1 MREEEAHREIE
12 RLTDTVT
19 AIASNWDER
28 APTQLA
34 SALSSFSIPTLLEIV
49 SRTPETPAE
58 DELHLALAKMVLA
71 RYAKEDGNLEEMRA
85 ELWEVLN
92 ADDARTPVLRT
103 FLHHIQDI
111 AAQQLRSHPSRET
124 YRSIRLLAD
133 EILLEMRNRPLQPV
147 PRRRRRPLA
156 IKLAR
161 TSELPDISNLTFE
174 PVDKIVSPKRHTNT
188 LSALP
193 DSIQLPLPR
202 AVREIAVD
210 LEKIPDFYTQ
220 AEALMTH
227 LPPLFALLEQWQDEQ
242 TPFALAELLHPL
254 SIQEILKYSAYL
266 LPHSHQEFF
275 LRYVSIFLHLKLIS
289 TVPLPHLTE
298 ALRLL
303 ITEPEPA
310 VERIL
315 TAIIYYMY
323 CSSHSFF
330 AIQEQALKRL
340 ENQQESYLFHR
351 ISQEWTANKLIRNFL
366 RASLTR
372 SDQYTVKNLSPFDW
386 EYVFFILNRGWGQ
399 SVMRDVYGVFHGS
412 SVFAD
417 HIVLPDTSKGF
428 GQIREPGKGVSFTL
442 ATQQISDLL
451 LSHSKLTPE
460 SSVRTNQI
468 EQFLQERWRKD
479 VLKKELRPTLN
490 APTLKRVER
499 FVQQIFQRGQSER
512 LALEQVAQLV
522 TREALL
528 GFGYLSLDR
537 LSWFVYEFS
546 GFLWRESE
554 QNPTYLI
561 EICKGMLNALLQ
573 VFIQEFWSKR
583 EHEAEALLY
592 ALWEGWYSSLLDY
605 AGLHLEMPELI
616 EELRE
621 LLKEQIPKL
630 RDKYL
635 EPARRQFFEQFESR
649 LESVG

>member
-1 MREEEAHREIE
+1 VREEEAHREIE

-28 APTQLA
+28 APTLLA
-34 SALSSFSIPTLLEIV
+34 SSLGSFSIPTLLEII

-58 DELHLALAKMVLA
+58 DELHLTLAKMVLA
-71 RYAKEDGNLEEMRA
+71 RYAKEEGDLDEMRA

-92 ADDARTPVLRT
+92 ADDSRSPVLRT

-147 PRRRRRPLA
+147 PRRRRRQMA

-174 PVDKIVSPKRHTNT
+174 PVDKLVSPKRHTNT
-188 LSALP
+188 LSSLP
-193 DSIQLPLPR
+193 ESIQLPLPR
-202 AVREIAVD
+202 AVRETAID
-210 LEKIPDFYTQ
+210 FEKIPDFYSQ
-220 AEALMTH
+220 AETLMEW
-227 LPPLFALLEQWQDEQ
+227 LPPLFALLEQWQDEKS
-242 TPFALAELLHPL
+242 PFALAEMIQPL
-254 SIQEILKYSAYL
+254 SIREILTYSAYL
-266 LPHSHQEFF
+266 LPHSNQESF
-275 LRYVSIFLHLKLIS
+275 LRYVSILLHLKLIS
-289 TVPLPHLTE
+289 GVPLPTLTE
-298 ALRLL
+298 ELRLL
-303 ITEPEPA
+303 VTEPEPA

-315 TAIIYYMY
+315 TAIIYYMF

-386 EYVFFILNRGWGQ
+386 EFVFFILNRGWGQ

-428 GQIREPGKGVSFTL
+428 GQIREPGKGVSLTL

-460 SSVRTNQI
+460 SSVRTSHI

-499 FVQQIFQRGQSER
+499 FVQQVFQRGQSEH
-512 LALEQVAQLV
+512 LALEQVALLV
-522 TREALL
+522 SREALMA
-528 GFGYLSLDR
+528 FAYLPLDR
-537 LSWFVYEFS
+537 LSWFLYEFS
-546 GFLWRESE
+546 QFLWRESE
-554 QNPTYLI
+554 QNPTYLL
-561 EICKGMLNALLQ
+561 EICKGMLSAILQ
-573 VFIQEFWSKR
+573 VFIQEFWAKR
-583 EHEAEALLY
+583 EHEAEALLN

-605 AGLHLEMPELI
+605 CGLHLQMPELI
-616 EELRE
+616 EQIRDLM
-621 LLKEQIPKL
+621 KEQVPKL

-635 EPARRQFFEQFESR
+635 EPARRQFFEQFEGR
-649 LESVG
+649 LETVE